1 VQLIV
6 AEKPS
11 VARDL
16 ARVLGVRAAGDRCFE
31 GDGRVITWCIG
42 HLVELDEPAAYDP
55 RWKAWRL
62 DTLPMV
68 PDEFRLRPSPH
79 AVVQLRAV
87 TKLLRERRFTSVV
100 NACDAGREGELI
112 FRYVYQFAGGG
123 PPVQRLWISSL
134 TDEAIRKGFAALRPA
149 AQLDALADAARSRSE
164 ADWLVGMN
172 ATRAITARGRA
183 AGHTALYSI
192 GRVQTPTLAMLVHRE
207 QAIRRF
213 VPRPYWEIRGELRTG
228 DGQRFTAGWR
238 HGSVAR
244 VATAALA
251 EAIAARDAAHGAA
264 DDAHG
269 PRVERLRART
279 VREPAPLLFDLT
291 SLQRTANRRFG
302 FTAART
308 LEIAQALYERHKL
321 LTYPRTDARHLSSD
335 VARELP
341 ALFAM
346 LAALPDYAAFAAELV
361 AHPPRPG
368 RRVID
373 DAKIH
378 DHHAIIP
385 TGQTGKPMRPEH
397 LDQQLD
403 RDERRVFD
411 LVVRRF
417 LAAFYPDAEFAV
429 TEVWI
434 RVGAVAAG
442 APAPSFPDPPPPRQ
456 GPEPDGD
463 GAAPM
468 LDSLPPLPDRYFAR
482 GRVRLVAG
490 WQAVVGIDGHDDP
503 QRGRDRDAEP
513 TPALP
518 ALVEGQPLSGTFSPV
533 GKQTTPPHRYTEATL
548 LGAMESAGKAIDDEA
563 LRAAMK
569 DTGLGTPATRA
580 AIIETLLK
588 RDYIA
593 RTKQQL
599 VPTDLGIALIEALPV
614 ASLASPE
621 LTGAW
626 EARLARIARGQ
637 DSRAAFMADIARYV
651 TDAIEAV
658 RGSTPPA
665 APPAAPVAACPRCGA
680 VVVARP
686 GDFACTGSCGFVL
699 RNRIAGR
706 AIAPALAGVLLERRR
721 TQLLRG
727 FRSKAG
733 KPFAAILVLDDD
745 GELRF
750 EFEGAGH
757 ARAAPG
763 PAPQSPERPASRT
776 SPRRRSPPGVD
787 DRAATRTATTDAPQ
801 SPERPS
807 SRTSQPGRSRP
818 GVDDRAATRTATTD
832 APRRPAS
839 RPAGTTAGARPAGGR
854 TRARAEGTARRH
866 PTSAAPRPRP
876 ANAAPRPRPA
886 DDRRAPDR
894 ASPARA
900 PAAAVPHG
908 TVPSTPAVGRTH
920 PPIAI
925 GELTCPRC
933 QRGTLLTGARGWGCS
948 RWRDGCR
955 FVIWFETAG
964 RRLSAA
970 QLRDL
975 VTRGKT
981 RKARFVSDRGV
992 ELDGR
997 LVLDPVADAGS
1008 ARLEPA

>member
-1 VQLIV
+1 MQLIV

-16 ARVLGVRAAGDRCFE
+16 ARVLGVRATGDRCFE
-31 GDGRVITWCIG
+31 GDDRVITWCIG

-68 PDEFRLRPSPH
+68 PAEFRLRPSPH
-79 AVVQLRAV
+79 AVAQLRAV
-87 TKLLRERRFTSVV
+87 TTLLRERRFTSVV

-123 PPVQRLWISSL
+123 PPIQRLWVSSL
-134 TDEAIRKGFAALRPA
+134 TDDAIRKGFATLRPA

-213 VPRPYWEIRGELRTG
+213 APRPYWEIRGELRTA

-238 HGSVAR
+238 HAGVGR
-244 VATAALA
+244 VATAAIA
-251 EAIAARDAAHGAA
+251 EAIAARDMAHGAA
-264 DDAHG
+264 GDALG
-269 PRVERLRART
+269 PRVERIRART

-321 LTYPRTDARHLSSD
+321 LTYPRTDARHLTSD

-341 ALFAM
+341 AVFAM
-346 LAALPDYAAFAAELV
+346 LATLPDYAAFAAELV
-361 AHPPRPG
+361 AHPPQPG
-368 RRVID
+368 RRVVD
-373 DAKIH
+373 DAKVH

-385 TGQTGKPMRPEH
+385 TGATGKPMRAES
-397 LDQQLD
+397 LD

-429 TEVWI
+429 TEVWV
-434 RVGAVAAG
+434 RVGAVTSG
-442 APAPSFPDPPPPRQ
+442 APPPAFA
-456 GPEPDGD
+456 EPASARP
-463 GAAPM
+463 GAAPEGAETEGDGHAPM
-468 LDSLPPLPDRYFAR
+468 LETLPPPPDRYFAR
-482 GRVRLVAG
+482 GRVRLAAG
-490 WQAVVGIDGHDDP
+490 WQAVAGIDGHDAHDAP
-503 QRGRDRDAEP
+503 RRGRDHDAEP
-513 TPALP
+513 AAVLP
-518 ALVEGQPLSGTFSPV
+518 ALVEGQPLSGAFAPV
-533 GKQTTPPHRYTEATL
+533 AKQTTPPPRYTEATL

-593 RTKQQL
+593 RNKQHL
-599 VPTDLGIALIEALPV
+599 VPTDLGIALVEALPV

-651 TDAIEAV
+651 ADAIDTV

-665 APPAAPVAACPRCGA
+665 APPASPVAACPRCGA
-680 VVVARP
+680 AVVAHPRE
-686 GDFACTGSCGFVL
+686 FACTGTCGLTL

-706 AIAPALAGVLLERRR
+706 AITPALAGVLLERRR

-750 EFEGAGH
+750 EF
-757 ARAAPG
+757 AATGRP
-763 PAPQSPERPASRT
+763 PAPAEPVSRPASGSANRG
-776 SPRRRSPPGVD
+776 PR
-787 DRAATRTATTDAPQ
+787 
-801 SPERPS
+801 
-807 SRTSQPGRSRP
+807 GRSRP
-818 GVDDRAATRTATTD
+818 GVDDRKAASAAATAGPRRAPAARTTAHPRATGRPGPAGAAAATRPYPANGTTR
-832 APRRPAS
+832 ASPAS
-839 RPAGTTAGARPAGGR
+839 APAGAGADTTGR
-854 TRARAEGTARRH
+854 LHPQNAAARTRDTAAATRARRAI
-866 PTSAAPRPRP
+866 
-876 ANAAPRPRPA
+876 
-886 DDRRAPDR
+886 DRRAPDR
-894 ASPARA
+894 ASAAHGPRTAAGASNVAPTAPPPRA
-900 PAAAVPHG
+900 PAADR
-908 TVPSTPAVGRTH
+908 SQ

-925 GELTCPRC
+925 GELGCPRC
-933 QRGTLLTGARGWGCS
+933 HQGTLLTGARGWGCS

-992 ELDGR
+992 ELEGR
-997 LVLDPVADAGS
+997 LVLDPAADTGS